1 MKNNYLYILL
11 TVTLIYSCSSGP
23 DRPVNNPL
31 FDDGYFVTNEGNFG
45 SGNGS
50 VSFVSNNENLEEL
63 YDQ

>member
-31 FDDGYFVTNEGNFG
+31 FDDGYFVTWF
-45 SGNGS
+45 SAKRCILQYKYVLS
-50 VSFVSNNENLEEL
+50 W
-63 YDQ
+63 